1 MRKALLED
9 ENIGKIG
16 MLTQYYPT
24 RYQKFIR

>member
-24 RYQKFIR
+24 RYRKFIH